1 MKPVLFDDQADAF
14 DKRVGL
20 PPRIPE
26 KVAAALV
33 EFTGFGNRTAWV
45 EIGAGTGEIGAEVS
59 GLVGRYA
66 GVDRSFPM
74 LTAFRRRG
82 TARAVQADGNAAWP
96 FPDGSV
102 DVVFGFR
109 SLHHLRPEHLV
120 AEVERITRGRKAAVV
135 AGGILRDDAG
145 VKEQMR
151 RHMRQLLKARGLRGR
166 EGGRGK
172 ADWKPELEAC
182 GWRSAGTL
190 QVADWETAPSP
201 GQCLRSWAG
210 KAGLAGLE
218 VDEALKAEVL
228 RDVEAWAKERFGDLE
243 MGRTEREVVVLEAFK
258 RDS

>member
-20 PPRIPE
+20 PLHVPE
-26 KVAAALV
+26 KVADALI
-33 EFTGFGNRTAWV
+33 EFAGLGNRSAWV
-45 EIGAGTGEIGAEVS
+45 EIGAGTGEIGAQVS
-59 GLVGRYA
+59 GRVARYA

-82 TARAVQADGNAAWP
+82 AARAVQADGNAPWP

-109 SLHHLRPEHLV
+109 SLHHLRSGHLA
-120 AEVERITRGRKAAVV
+120 AEVDRITKGRKAAVV
-135 AGGILRDDAG
+135 AGGVLRDEAG

-151 RHMRQLLKARGLRGR
+151 RYMRQLLKAKGLRGR

-182 GWRSAGTL
+182 GWRSTGTL
-190 QVADWETAPSP
+190 EVAEWESAPSP

-218 VDEALKAEVL
+218 VDEKLKADVL
-228 RDVEAWAKERFGDLE
+228 REVEAWAQERFGDME
-243 MGRTEREVVVLEAFK
+243 TGRTEREVVVLEAYR

>member
-1 MKPVLFDDQADAF
+1 MKTVLFDDQADAF

-20 PPRIPE
+20 PTSVPE

-33 EFTGFGNRTAWV
+33 GFAGLGSQSAWV
-45 EIGAGTGEIGAEVS
+45 EIGAGTGEIGAQVS
-59 GLVGRYA
+59 GRVARYA

-74 LTAFRRRG
+74 LTSFRPRG
-82 TARAVQADGNAAWP
+82 VARAVLADGNAPWP

-102 DVVFGFR
+102 DAVFGFR
-109 SLHHLRPEHLV
+109 SLHHIRPGHLA
-120 AEVERITRGRKAAVV
+120 AEVDRITRGRTAAVV

-172 ADWKPELEAC
+172 ADWKPELEAG

-190 QVADWETAPSP
+190 QVAEWETAPSP

-218 VDEALKAEVL
+218 MDVDLKAEVL
-228 RDVEAWAKERFGDLE
+228 RELEAWAKERFGDLE
-243 MGRTEREVVVLEAFK
+243 TGRTEREVAVLEAFR